1 MQGPGIY
8 TFDVVVS
15 DGTVTDSETITVT
28 VTEANNAPVLAAI
41 GNQTIAEGTELT
53 FTATATDADLPANTL
68 TYSLADGTGSI
79 PTGASITAGG
89 LFSWTPT
96 EAQGP
101 GTYTFDVVVNDGTVT
116 DSETITV
123 TVTEANAAPILAAIG
138 NQTIA
143 EGTELSF
150 TATATDTD
158 LPANTLTFSLADG
171 TGSVPTGATITAG
184 GLFSWTP
191 TEAQGPGTYTFD
203 VVVSDGT
210 VTDSETITVTV
221 TEANSAPI
229 LAAIGNQTIVEGTE
243 LSFTAT
249 ATDTD
254 LPANTLTFSL
264 ADGTGSI
271 PTGAT
276 ITAGGLFSWT
286 PTEAQGPGTY
296 TFDVV
301 VSDGTIT
308 DSETIT
314 VTVTEANSA
323 PVLAAIGNQTIAEGT
338 ELTFTATATDTDL
351 PANTLTF
358 SLADGSGSV
367 PTGASITAGGLF
379 SWTPTEAQ
387 GPGVY
392 SFDVVVSDGT
402 VTDSRNYYRYG
413 HRSKQCAGSRSHWKP
428 DNSRRHGAYL
438 YCYCNRCRFT
448 CEHPEL

>member
-1 MQGPGIY
+1 MVVSDGTITDSETITVTVTEGNSAPVLAAIGNQTIAEGTELSFTATATDTDLPADTLTFSLAGAIPTGASITAGGLFTWTPTEAQGPGTY

-53 FTATATDADLPANTL
+53 FTATATDTDLPANTL

-138 NQTIA
+138 NQTI
-143 EGTELSF
+143 
-150 TATATDTD
+150 
-158 LPANTLTFSLADG
+158 
-171 TGSVPTGATITAG
+171 
-184 GLFSWTP
+184 
-191 TEAQGPGTYTFD
+191 
-203 VVVSDGT
+203 
-210 VTDSETITVTV
+210 
-221 TEANSAPI
+221 
-229 LAAIGNQTIVEGTE
+229 VEGTE

-264 ADGTGSI
+264 ADGTGAV

-276 ITAGGLFSWT
+276 ITAGGLLYLD
-286 PTEAQGPGTY
+286 A
-296 TFDVV
+296 
-301 VSDGTIT
+301 
-308 DSETIT
+308 
-314 VTVTEANSA
+314 
-323 PVLAAIGNQTIAEGT
+323 
-338 ELTFTATATDTDL
+338 
-351 PANTLTF
+351 
-358 SLADGSGSV
+358 
-367 PTGASITAGGLF
+367 
-379 SWTPTEAQ
+379 
-387 GPGVY
+387 
-392 SFDVVVSDGT
+392 
-402 VTDSRNYYRYG
+402 
-413 HRSKQCAGSRSHWKP
+413 HRSSRAWQHTPLMSWSATVRLLTAKLFRLLSLRQTLHQSSP
-428 DNSRRHGAYL
+428 QSVTRQ
-438 YCYCNRCRFT
+438 
-448 CEHPEL
+448 

>member
-1 MQGPGIY
+1 M
-8 TFDVVVS
+8 
-15 DGTVTDSETITVT
+15 VT
-28 VTEANNAPVLAAI
+28 VTEVNATPV
-41 GNQTIAEGTELT
+41 
-53 FTATATDADLPANTL
+53 
-68 TYSLADGTGSI
+68 
-79 PTGASITAGG
+79 
-89 LFSWTPT
+89 
-96 EAQGP
+96 
-101 GTYTFDVVVNDGTVT
+101 
-116 DSETITV
+116 
-123 TVTEANAAPILAAIG
+123 LAAIG

-158 LPANTLTFSLADG
+158 LPADTLTFSLADGTGAVPTGATITAGGLFSWTPTEAQGPGVYTFDVVVSDGTVTDSETISVTVIEANSAPVLAAIGNQTIAEGTELSFTATATDADLPANTLTFSLADG
-171 TGSVPTGATITAG
+171 TGAVPTGATITAG

-210 VTDSETITVTV
+210 VTDIETITVTV

-243 LSFTAT
+243 ISFTAT

-254 LPANTLTFSL
+254 LPADTLTFSL

-276 ITAGGLFSWT
+276 ITVGGLFSWIPTEAQGPGIYSFDVFVSDGTITDSETITVTVTEANTPPVLAAIGNQTIAEGTELTFTAIATDADLPADTLTFSLADGSGSVPTGAAITAGGLFSWT

-314 VTVTEANSA
+314 VAVTEANSA

-338 ELTFTATATDTDL
+338 ELNF
-351 PANTLTF
+351 
-358 SLADGSGSV
+358 
-367 PTGASITAGGLF
+367 
-379 SWTPTEAQ
+379 
-387 GPGVY
+387 Y
-392 SFDVVVSDGT
+392 RH
-402 VTDSRNYYRYG
+402 RN
-413 HRSKQCAGSRSHWKP
+413 
-428 DNSRRHGAYL
+428 
-438 YCYCNRCRFT
+438 
-448 CEHPEL
+448 